1 MRERRR
7 ERERERVGD
16 AHICICR
23 HRILDACVR
32 IHMDRDGECMDT
44 HTHTHTHTTH
54 NTQHTQHTTHTH
66 TTHTHDPSHE
76 YIHIYTELIAN
87 IDLYYLTPQQVASR
101 LMSREKARADALAG
115 KESLS
120 LSLYP
125 HFPHVSPIPIPH
137 RKYLLRTSLARVCFS
152 FPPPHMLPPFNV
164 WPLRNPPP

>member
-1 MRERRR
+1 MHVCAYIWIEM
-7 ERERERVGD
+7 EN
-16 AHICICR
+16 AW
-23 HRILDACVR
+23 
-32 IHMDRDGECMDT
+32 T

-137 RKYLLRTSLARVCFS
+137 RKYLLRTSLARVFFS
-152 FPPPHMLPPFNV
+152 FPPPHMPPPFNV
-164 WPLRNPPP
+164 WPLRTPPP